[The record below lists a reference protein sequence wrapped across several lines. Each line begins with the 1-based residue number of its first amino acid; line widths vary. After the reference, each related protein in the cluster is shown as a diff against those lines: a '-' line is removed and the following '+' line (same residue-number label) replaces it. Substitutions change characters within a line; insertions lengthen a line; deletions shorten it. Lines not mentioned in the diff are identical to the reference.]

1 MVFQYGAMLL
11 FLGITAIG
19 SLSVTTPAWAETW
32 VESNVDTRTAL
43 ALRVGEAGLKTWLP
57 APWQIDPVSA
67 GPSKGANLSV
77 VFVDRL
83 LTQDAAGKVL
93 GAGIDRIVAF
103 VIPAKHPQTGE
114 SAPFVIRVFTT
125 NPQGVPG
132 PYKNYAHATIRR
144 EQTQQ
149 GANLEPGTGGEQWE
163 LRTAAGDLVD
173 LRLQYQRGVPARTT
187 GESRPHSAVDPSF
200 FRIYKVDQGL
210 DVVRSIPAGIDRVQ
224 GYQLRVTLTEFRKL
238 FDGSE
243 QLVSIAVVPWYVR
256 QVYLP

>member
-1 MVFQYGAMLL
+1 MAGRYRAMLL
-11 FLGITAIG
+11 VLGITAIVG
-19 SLSVTTPAWAETW
+19 LSVAKPTWAETL

-43 ALRVGEAGLKTWLP
+43 ALRVGEAGLTTWLP
-57 APWQIDPVSA
+57 APWQLDPTSS

-77 VFVDRL
+77 IFIDRL
-83 LTQDAAGKVL
+83 LAQDAAGKPL

-125 NPQGVPG
+125 NPQAVPG
-132 PYKNYAHATIRR
+132 PYKNYVHATIRR

-149 GANLEPGTGGEQWE
+149 GANLEPGTGAEQWE
-163 LRTAAGDLVD
+163 LRNAAGELLD
-173 LRLQYQRGVPARTT
+173 LRLRYQRGVPVRTT
-187 GESRPHSAVDPSF
+187 VESRPHSAVDPSF
-200 FRIYKVDQGL
+200 FRIYRIDQGL
-210 DVVRSIPAGIDRVQ
+210 DVVRSAPASIDRVQ

-243 QLVSIAVVPWYVR
+243 QLVSIAVVPWHVR
-256 QVYLP
+256 HVYLP